1 MNDHRISFTYL
12 SQEDLLQ
19 AGCFDVRLAIETAQ
33 KTLLD
38 FEEHKILFPEKIVQI
53 FDQASQDR
61 INCLPAT
68 LLDEK
73 VCGAKWVSVF
83 PRNPK
88 LHNAQNL
95 SAIFLLSEI
104 ERGFPI
110 AVMEGTLASNM
121 RVAAVGAIAAS
132 FLARENSESIG
143 FIGAGEQAEMHLLA
157 MKAVRPSIRE
167 CRVASKLMEEEK
179 SFIDELSPLMPDVEF
194 ISAETHGRKAMDGA
208 DILVTATS
216 AQAPL
221 LHADWMKPGAFYSH
235 IGGWEDQYE
244 VALQCEKI
252 VCDDWDTVTHR
263 TQTLSRM
270 YKEGLISGNDIYADL
285 HELVSGHKVGR
296 ESDDER
302 IYFNAVGLAYLD
314 VAIGLAMFNRAK
326 SAGVGL
332 ELDLQQC
339 MIFEHENIMDYVQF

>member
-1 MNDHRISFTYL
+1 MNDHQINFTYL

-19 AGCFDVRLAIETAQ
+19 AGCFDIRLAIETAK
-33 KTLLD
+33 KTLLA

-132 FLARENSESIG
+132 FLAREDSKSIG
-143 FIGAGEQAEMHLLA
+143 FIGAGEQAKMHMLG
-157 MKAVRPSIRE
+157 MKIVRPSIKE
-167 CRVASKLMEEEK
+167 CRVASKSVEEEI

-194 ISAETHGRKAMDGA
+194 VSAETHGRKAMDGA

-270 YKEGLISGNDIYADL
+270 YKEGLISGKDIHADL

-314 VAIGLAMFNRAK
+314 VAIGLAMYNRAK
-326 SAGVGL
+326 SAGVGC

-339 MIFEHENIMDYVQF
+339 MIFEHDNIMDYVRF

>member
-1 MNDHRISFTYL
+1 MNDHQITFTYL
-12 SQEDLLQ
+12 SQEDLLE
-19 AGCFDVRLAIETAQ
+19 AGCFDVRLAIETA
-33 KTLLD
+33 KKALLD

-88 LHNAQNL
+88 LHNVQNL

-104 ERGFPI
+104 EQGFPI
-110 AVMEGTLASNM
+110 GVMEGTLASNL

-132 FLARENSESIG
+132 FLSRENSEVIG
-143 FIGAGEQAEMHLLA
+143 FIGAGEQAKMHMLA
-157 MKAVRPSIRE
+157 MKAVRPGIKQ
-167 CRVASKLMEEEK
+167 CRVASKNVEEELQ
-179 SFIDELSPLMPDVEF
+179 FIDELAHLMRDVEF
-194 ISAETHGRKAMDGA
+194 VSAETHGRKAMDGA

-235 IGGWEDQYE
+235 VGGWEDQYE

-270 YKEGLISGNDIYADL
+270 YKEGLLSGNDIHADL

-296 ESDDER
+296 ETDNER

-326 SAGVGL
+326 AAGVGR

-339 MIFEHENIMDYVQF
+339 MIFEHENIMDYVRF